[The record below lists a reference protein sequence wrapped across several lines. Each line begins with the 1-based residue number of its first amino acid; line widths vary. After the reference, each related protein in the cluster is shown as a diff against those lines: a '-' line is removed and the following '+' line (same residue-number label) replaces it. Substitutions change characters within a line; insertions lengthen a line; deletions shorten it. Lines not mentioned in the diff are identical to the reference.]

1 MRKLLQEKGSVFK
14 KIMSWILVMVILFTS
29 ADMSAFV
36 VAAEEQNEIVL
47 SDGSSDSNEISSEI
61 QQNDSSVSE
70 QETLDSSVTEESEEQ
85 LQMDT
90 PEEEQL
96 FSDGAEEI
104 QPEEEVLS
112 DGTESD
118 TELAAN
124 TKGNPVQ
131 WSTMS
136 YNGGRIYLS
145 YRYKGVNHSNRNYPW
160 IYGKDA
166 ATSELHVAYCIEPD
180 VDDITKWYTLHNK
193 PLTEHPTFKNDPAK
207 AKRMLEYAYFGA
219 EYPGHWSTNEL
230 QAEYFMAAQELIWEE
245 LGVSNISWHR
255 QTSGGGAGASLNS
268 VVDTRKAEIKRLI
281 NEFNTKPVF
290 ENTTLYQDKSD
301 PNKIYTIKLKS
312 GSLSPWGLSQA
323 LPSGGVLEYGGY
335 GSKIQFKLNPDMVIR
350 SVRFD
355 YTKAPSKYADMMYY
369 LGSGQQTVIVSG
381 TLPALS
387 VSCTANVVPI
397 SRVKIKK
404 TDDTGA
410 PVSGVTFKYG
420 TSKTNLDQV
429 TKPTD
434 EKGETEIRLEKA
446 DVNTIYVQEHEVPP
460 HLIKS
465 DEIKTVTFTTGGT
478 GTVTFVND
486 RVRYP
491 VTLEKVEAGTGQPLS
506 GAKFK
511 YWDKENPETTYTA
524 VTDGEGRFTSTVTFA
539 PGTTVVMEEVSA
551 PEGYLVP
558 ESPDNRQELVIST
571 DQSKNVFRFENSV
584 KSARLMIEKYN
595 ERTGDPILDGV
606 GCTFKVGTD
615 LSNPSDC
622 ETLTIGPDGT
632 ATSSHTYK
640 HNTLVYYQEI
650 SAPEGFELDDTV
662 RSIVIDASKSTVT
675 EAALNKVRV
684 PNKELTLHLKIRKKG
699 SDGLP
704 LQGVRFR
711 LEQRKGDTWY
721 TIESNLVTDR
731 NGTVEIPGTYKK
743 EVIVRGEL
751 RLVEEET
758 IPGYKL
764 LDKPIV
770 IDEKYIQTESS
781 EIVIEIT
788 NKKLDTRFQVYKYG
802 TDTKKPLAGAVFEIT
817 DEDGDLLQTLTTNSK
832 GIAETTELLAD
843 VTYYIEEIEAPK
855 GYQKIEGRHPFV
867 ISTENGAESSGEY
880 FLKREVPNEPYRGR
894 IKVKKVNQDG
904 LPLSG
909 IEFTIYKG
917 ALAVE
922 KLTTDEKGEATSDW
936 LTADSAYRIK
946 ETYTPPQFEKT
957 ELLDYTFDFL
967 NVESQVVGENW
978 KVDVTKND
986 AGNEITAYFEVTNK
1000 ELLGRV
1006 TIKKVDADEPDLAV
1020 QGATFELYNRY
1031 DKKTLL
1037 ASGVTDETGTV
1048 VFKDLPIVNP
1058 SVNAQQGHYYL
1069 EETTPGE
1076 NHVLPENTGKY
1087 FSLTTDQLNYEVMF
1101 KNPPVK
1107 GSVEILKVDKD
1118 NPDKKLEGAEFAI
1131 YRADDLNT
1139 VLKTEVTGKDGIAR
1153 FEDLRYGEYVI
1164 KETKSPLYYRNDP
1177 VTGGNKEYWN
1187 EEIGGYCVTIKENGQ
1202 LIPLTITNPKLQV
1215 RVKVIKYAEGKIT
1228 TLGGAEFNLCKA
1240 DGTILETLVTSPV
1253 DGTVYS
1259 KNYYADELGEGAY
1272 LIETKAPAGYEPSTD
1287 KIFIEFDQNS
1297 ENPILEIV
1305 KEVENGIKEPE
1316 FKFQKVDENG
1326 NGVEAQFSIE
1336 VYNMSKNIHW
1346 SQYGFEYSFTT
1357 TKENT
1362 FADLSEFYDKFN
1374 YMLER
1379 YGDDNRTDHIYM
1391 LTFKETKVDKWHQP
1405 VEGKLA
1411 QLQYSLTSS
1420 GWTVEPYGEDSLGP
1434 GVTFDY
1440 NTMVL
1445 TAVNKQIPIKL
1456 NIVKRKQGDDIYLEG
1471 AVFRITPI
1479 GQEDKAVEVTSTSDP
1494 EGVAVELPYAEQ
1506 YKIEEI
1512 QAPQG
1517 YWSMGDGTI
1526 SIDRFQ
1532 LEQTGDGPVYTYKY
1546 EALNVKQPELKI
1558 IKTGTNGS
1566 EQKPL
1571 KAEFRI
1577 TEMENSSGKG
1587 KSITVTTQDSDGI
1600 GIADFT
1606 PFTFLRVS
1614 TSSGKFKIEEIS
1626 VGDTEYKL
1634 LETPFYLE
1642 WSAYY
1647 GTITF
1652 KLSTDTSLPDGV
1664 SIEKSENNLITIAV
1678 ENRKKNYSFNMVKQ
1692 GDPDDNERVWAD
1704 IIISVN
1710 GFEYERTISSEDL
1723 LNVDDIFSGLTDSNG
1738 YWIRIEE
1745 KDTTAGYEKVPVMGF
1760 WYYPDEKGLDKFQG
1774 ANGPVSFEVDEQ
1786 DSEKII
1792 IKLTNERS
1800 KMRLLLKK
1808 TDEGGGVLAG
1818 AKFRITT
1825 EYPDFEQEYVTTGNP
1840 DGEVFEFPYAQN
1852 ITLEEIQPP
1861 PGYEMGE
1868 VKKWTLT
1875 AADFTP
1881 TDSTQSVYECD
1892 RFLKSPIENK
1902 GKYDLTV
1909 KKTDGDGQAAN
1920 ATFKITANDG
1930 INKEWQASTKE
1941 GSASLNF
1948 IVDELLKDYPDR
1960 NIVNL
1965 TVTEI
1970 ATDDGLQLRQGNL
1983 ATIVIHLDRIRGAA
1997 LGQYFELRDFD
2008 NSFIKV
2014 DFASTGLEFIVKN
2027 EFIPVNLTLIKKEEG
2042 KENVYLAGA
2051 EFTITVHGG
2060 NSDGK
2065 QITVETTD
2073 TSAGETVKLPWA
2085 DSYSVQETK
2094 APEGYI
2100 LDPTVYDYTL
2110 EDFQNEM
2117 DSTGKVLVAKNHSVT
2132 MTNTVIMGNLRIR
2145 KMDQENGELLSGAE
2159 FEIRKGVPPQ
2169 SYEDA
2174 GSDQYEK
2181 VGIITIGMDGTG
2193 EYNNIPYGKYF
2204 MREIKAPEGYQISRE
2219 LLPFAIEKDQQIIE
2233 LDIPNQK
2240 LEGELTIVKV
2250 DSEDNQKPLAGAV
2263 FTIHRKDTG
2272 KQVGDELITNMD
2284 GRIGPISLP
2293 YGEYYIKEVR
2303 FPAGYGS
2310 ATGKT
2315 YPFEL
2320 NQKNT
2325 VHVETIENT
2334 KANYGLRIYK
2344 RDSETRD
2351 LLAGAVFGVFEKGKS
2366 PQNADP
2372 IVTFKSNASGIAT
2385 VLLSNPGDYD
2395 IYELTPPP
2403 GYELLTEKIPV
2414 HVDNSRQKLAI
2425 EIKKQEEGSKK
2436 PLAGAV
2442 FEIRNEKT
2450 GALIA
2455 TTDPTNENGE
2465 VTVEVPAGNQTYTV
2479 TEIKAPEGYVLD
2491 STPHKVTVTKEDDGN
2506 GNIIYEAEP
2515 LVIDNRL
2522 IKGNIKLVKVDE
2534 TDRTIPLAGA
2544 VFEVRNESGERVD
2557 ELTTNSQGEAMS
2569 KELAYGKYTLVET
2582 QAPDGYELSEQT
2594 YEAELS
2600 EAEPLVTVTATNA
2613 RKKGGFV
2620 IKKVDAQKPETILPE
2635 AEFTIFKSSED
2646 AQNQQNAIEK
2656 QTTGADG
2663 LARFEQLDYGTYYI
2677 RETKA
2682 PEGYQL
2688 NNRIMAVTVDKDWKE
2703 AEPLVAEDYP
2713 QPQEGYF
2720 RVVKTDKSTG
2730 STLAGAEFT
2739 VTGPDGYSKVYK
2751 TDKSGA
2757 FQTDAL
2763 KPGMYT
2769 VTETKAPDGYYISDQ
2784 PSKTVEVKAGAG
2796 TLVEMQE
2803 AVFENEQIL
2812 MPIRIKK
2819 TDGDKKDPKPLVGAE
2834 FKVYRLEGTDGQSKT
2849 EVDTLVTDMH
2859 GEAVSRLLPAGSYEV
2874 VETQPPKGYELAENP
2889 SQKVTI
2895 NKDSTEETLTFTF
2908 VNEILKGTLKIRKVD
2923 SETKKVLPGA
2933 VFEAYSTEFGVYYR
2947 ATSADDGYAVFENL
2961 PYGIYR
2967 IREVEAPEGY
2977 ELNSDFEKYV
2987 EIGKDSP
2994 EGGAEIT
3001 LEVPNTP
3008 LMGEIQLTKKDA
3020 ETGEILEG
3028 AIYGIYTRL
3037 LENGDIDPTSHMDG
3051 YDMVTKAPHVT
3062 SKKLSYGT
3070 YYVKEITPPD
3080 GYKVNDKVYTVTFKE
3095 NIPLVAIEAEDEA
3108 YKGSISVV
3116 KKDSATDQPLEGV
3129 IFAIFTAEEYEKYQ
3143 KYQEEGSG
3151 DIEELSP
3158 IYLTTDETGQA
3169 STGNI
3174 LELGQEYVMVEY
3186 APPAG
3191 YDPPVNEDGSE
3202 KVWRFTPTKDEMIFE
3217 YEIENT
3223 KQREIIIHKTDENGN
3238 PVNGVV
3244 FGLFSYGTDGKPET
3258 DDDKEIAQF
3267 ATAIDGSGIARYET
3281 DDLPNGWYYV
3291 KELSCGSAGYEMSK
3305 EIVPIEITDDKRE
3318 YEFDFI
3324 NYKPRAEIAIQK
3336 RDEFG
3341 RPLAGA
3347 RFGLYQF
3354 TPDWQEKTDFEED
3367 LIQEFEM
3374 DENGYGKIEN
3384 LLCDLYVIREIE
3396 APQGYRLMEPILVDL
3411 LDVED
3416 DIDETKS
3423 PKPSEDN
3430 VKMTDSGSGISTDWQ
3445 EEDSPVHITKGEKNG
3460 RTYYYYLHNL
3470 YNEPLTG
3477 WIEIHKE
3484 AVSED
3489 GSPIEK
3495 IDLSNARFQIIE
3507 ESGKVVD
3514 TVITDQFG
3522 RAKSRELP
3530 LGTYIIREIQA
3541 PDGTQLNGQ
3550 EGTVVIDGTGV
3561 NDIYTYTHKNK
3572 IVMGQLKIKKADPA
3586 GKALAGAQ
3594 FAIYAESG
3602 SDGEPVDS
3610 ITTGEDGTAT
3620 SKLLPYGWYIVRE
3633 TKAPEGY
3640 ELDTNLR
3647 LRCRISEN
3655 EQIVEFT
3662 VMNYPGNEPGIY
3674 IVKYDKDNPNKY
3686 LEGAQFD
3693 LYKDSALTE
3702 KIGGP
3707 YVTEEN
3713 GQVKITDTDAL
3724 NKGETY
3730 YLKETRAPEGYQ
3742 LDETAHSFVWGE
3754 TTTIALYIPNEKE
3767 KGYIRF
3773 EKTGEMLSEIKDDL
3787 SYPNL
3792 KELVWE
3798 QQQLSGAQI
3807 GIYATEEIEL
3817 DGKTYQPGDLIVRLE
3832 SGETSP
3838 GLPLGTYEY
3847 QELSAP
3853 PSYILDTQ
3861 RHKVEVTETTTQIE
3875 PAFVSL
3881 ENQHASVN
3889 LQLYKKFSDE
3899 NTSEKL
3905 KQVKFGVYTVGTIT
3919 SGKVQIEPD
3928 TLVGVFGVD
3937 ENGFANPELKLPQ
3950 GSYYVRELETADGYL
3965 LDETR
3970 YPFKVVYDNGNEKII
3985 ISSKENPIV
3994 NEPIY
3999 GVIRL
4004 EKKGELFTQVEV
4016 SIEEN
4021 KYQVNRPVFTQGELN
4036 GAKVEIRAKETVT
4049 IGDSTYQPGEVIDT
4063 LISGEKPESRKLP
4076 VGTYTVV
4083 EVEAPDGYVL
4093 DSTPRDVTIRAPEEG
4108 SHVHTVELVSLT
4120 NAKKKVDLNLYK
4132 SFFGLEI
4139 EEAKELYQKV
4149 LFGVYAAEDIPGAAD
4164 GVSLKKD
4171 TLVELIRIEADGSGG
4186 MEKALLPAGNYYVK
4200 ELETADGY
4208 QVDDTHYPFSVSFGK
4223 DVSDTEN
4230 SDTGSDT
4237 ITVEVEGIDAEH
4249 PLINLPEGA
4258 EVPFAFRKIGEDG
4271 QPLAGAVFRLYTC
4284 KEEHEHSQEAGT
4296 ESSCWEEVH
4305 GLSPKTSGADGIV
4318 DFGILP
4324 NGTYQLKETEAPEG
4338 YVLPAGQWRFTV
4350 NSEAE
4355 PGEHIIFTPTGGAQ
4369 PPAFQKAEEDAV
4381 YQYQVMNRKAR
4392 QMPFTGGTGMLDY
4405 AAGGGALLALAE
4417 LVNRRRKKK
4426 NKGNVQ

>member
-1 MRKLLQEKGSVFK
+1 MKKILEEKGSVFK
-14 KIMSWILVMVILFTS
+14 KIISWVLVMAILFTS
-29 ADMSAFV
+29 VDMSAFAVRADEQDSV
-36 VAAEEQNEIVL
+36 VF
-47 SDGSSDSNEISSEI
+47 SDDISDSEDVGSEI
-61 QQNDSSVSE
+61 QQNDDFVSE
-70 QETLDSSVTEESEEQ
+70 EQTQDSSVTDPQISFEEEMLPPEDTSSENEVTEEGEEQ
-85 LQMDT
+85 LQT
-90 PEEEQL
+90 EITEEEQP
-96 FSDGAEEI
+96 FSDGE
-104 QPEEEVLS
+104 QEEVFS

-124 TKGNPVQ
+124 APGNPVQ
-131 WSTMS
+131 WSTMT
-136 YNGGRIYLS
+136 YGGGRVYLS

-166 ATSELHVAYCIEPD
+166 STSELHVAYCIEPD

-230 QAEYFMAAQELIWEE
+230 QVEYFMAAQELIWEE

-281 NEFNTKPVF
+281 KEFNTKPVF

-312 GSLSPWGLSQA
+312 GSLSPWGLSKA
-323 LPSGGVLEYGGY
+323 LPSGGVLEYGGF
-335 GSKIQFKLNPDMVIR
+335 GSRFQFKLNPAMDIR

-355 YTKAPSKYADMMYY
+355 YAKAPSKYADMMYY

-381 TLPALS
+381 TLPSLS
-387 VSCTANVVPI
+387 VSCTANVVTV

-420 TSKTNLDQV
+420 TSKTNLNQV

-434 EKGETEIRLEKA
+434 EKGETEIRLENSG
-446 DVNTIYVQEHEVPP
+446 VNTIYVQEHEVPP

-491 VTLEKVEAGTGQPLS
+491 VTLGKVEAGTGQPLS

-511 YWDKENPETTYTA
+511 YWDKEKPETTYTA

-551 PEGYLVP
+551 PEGHLVP
-558 ESPDNRQELVIST
+558 EAPDNRQELVISA

-595 ERTGDPILDGV
+595 ERTGDSILDGV

-615 LSNPSDC
+615 LSNPRYY
-622 ETLTIGPDGT
+622 ETLTIGPGGT

-662 RSIVIDASKSTVT
+662 RSIVIDASKSTAT
-675 EAALNKVRV
+675 EIALNKVRV
-684 PNKELTLHLKIRKKG
+684 PNKELTLHLKIKKKG

-711 LEQRKGDTWY
+711 LEQRKGNTWY
-721 TIESNLVTDR
+721 TIASNLVTDR

-764 LDKPIV
+764 LDKPIE
-770 IDEKYIQTESS
+770 IDEKYIQAESS
-781 EIVIEIT
+781 EIVIELT

-802 TDTKKPLAGAVFEIT
+802 ADTKKPLAGAVFEIT

-880 FLKREVPNEPYRGR
+880 LLKREVPNEPYRGR

-978 KVDVTKND
+978 KVDVTKNN

-1048 VFKDLPIVNP
+1048 VFKNLPIVNP

-1153 FEDLRYGEYVI
+1153 FEDLRYGNYVI
-1164 KETKSPLYYRNDP
+1164 RETKVPDGYLND
-1177 VTGGNKEYWN
+1177 VENGGNDLYDPSIK
-1187 EEIGGYCVTIKENGQ
+1187 GYPVAIEKHEQ
-1202 LIPLTITNPKLQV
+1202 IIPLTIANPAQKVQV
-1215 RVKVIKYAEGKIT
+1215 EISKCNSENKKPLPYVR
-1228 TLGGAEFNLCKA
+1228 FNIMSG
-1240 DGTILETLVTSPV
+1240 D
-1253 DGTVYS
+1253 
-1259 KNYYADELGEGAY
+1259 DELIESIVTDSNGKAVSRAIPLDRLGANPY
-1272 LIETKAPAGYEPSTD
+1272 VVEAAQIPGYEPNNTHYPIKIEAGSTQAIQIVKIDVENIPQKTEFKLRKVGDDGEPVEAEFSIAVKGISPVAGKFEKTYFVKTD
-1287 KIFIEFDQNS
+1287 KETGLYDFQDLISQIAVDAPKQTRMSLQVYETETDPQYQVVEGRIAFLWLIKDSADNYTIDVMMIGQTGNEDQ
-1297 ENPILEIV
+1297 V
-1305 KEVENGIKEPE
+1305 TY
-1316 FKFQKVDENG
+1316 DEN
-1326 NGVEAQFSIE
+1326 
-1336 VYNMSKNIHW
+1336 
-1346 SQYGFEYSFTT
+1346 T
-1357 TKENT
+1357 
-1362 FADLSEFYDKFN
+1362 
-1374 YMLER
+1374 
-1379 YGDDNRTDHIYM
+1379 
-1391 LTFKETKVDKWHQP
+1391 LTI
-1405 VEGKLA
+1405 
-1411 QLQYSLTSS
+1411 
-1420 GWTVEPYGEDSLGP
+1420 TV
-1434 GVTFDY
+1434 
-1440 NTMVL
+1440 
-1445 TAVNKQIPIKL
+1445 VNKKIPIRLTLIKYDTD
-1456 NIVKRKQGDDIYLEG
+1456 NPDKYLAG
-1471 AVFRITPI
+1471 AVFRITPL
-1479 GQEDKAVEVTSTSDP
+1479 EDGHTPSEDPIEVTTTDSPD
-1494 EGVAVELPYAEQ
+1494 GVEIELPYARYYQVQEL
-1506 YKIEEI
+1506 
-1512 QAPQG
+1512 QAPPG
-1517 YWSMGDGTI
+1517 YYTTGGITTYEISRFDEITENGIVIRRELTHTVSNARLPEMKLRKVGENGEPLDAEFIITDEGTERSVTVKTQAKNGGYADVDI
-1526 SIDRFQ
+1526 
-1532 LEQTGDGPVYTYKY
+1532 T
-1546 EALNVKQPELKI
+1546 ALN
-1558 IKTGTNGS
+1558 
-1566 EQKPL
+1566 
-1571 KAEFRI
+1571 EFW
-1577 TEMENSSGKG
+1577 
-1587 KSITVTTQDSDGI
+1587 TVYLDKN
-1600 GIADFT
+1600 
-1606 PFTFLRVS
+1606 R
-1614 TSSGKFKIEEIS
+1614 FKIEEIS
-1626 VGDTEYKL
+1626 VDNPDYEILK
-1634 LETPFYLE
+1634 EPVYLDY
-1642 WSAYY
+1642 SIYY
-1647 GTITF
+1647 GILTF
-1652 KLSTDTSLPDGV
+1652 QEPQAGINPDGV
-1664 SIEKSENNLITIAV
+1664 
-1678 ENRKKNYSFNMVKQ
+1678 
-1692 GDPDDNERVWAD
+1692 
-1704 IIISVN
+1704 
-1710 GFEYERTISSEDL
+1710 
-1723 LNVDDIFSGLTDSNG
+1723 
-1738 YWIRIEE
+1738 
-1745 KDTTAGYEKVPVMGF
+1745 
-1760 WYYPDEKGLDKFQG
+1760 
-1774 ANGPVSFEVDEQ
+1774 
-1786 DSEKII
+1786 
-1792 IKLTNERS
+1792 
-1800 KMRLLLKK
+1800 
-1808 TDEGGGVLAG
+1808 
-1818 AKFRITT
+1818 
-1825 EYPDFEQEYVTTGNP
+1825 
-1840 DGEVFEFPYAQN
+1840 
-1852 ITLEEIQPP
+1852 
-1861 PGYEMGE
+1861 
-1868 VKKWTLT
+1868 
-1875 AADFTP
+1875 
-1881 TDSTQSVYECD
+1881 
-1892 RFLKSPIENK
+1892 
-1902 GKYDLTV
+1902 
-1909 KKTDGDGQAAN
+1909 
-1920 ATFKITANDG
+1920 
-1930 INKEWQASTKE
+1930 
-1941 GSASLNF
+1941 
-1948 IVDELLKDYPDR
+1948 
-1960 NIVNL
+1960 
-1965 TVTEI
+1965 
-1970 ATDDGLQLRQGNL
+1970 
-1983 ATIVIHLDRIRGAA
+1983 
-1997 LGQYFELRDFD
+1997 
-2008 NSFIKV
+2008 
-2014 DFASTGLEFIVKN
+2014 
-2027 EFIPVNLTLIKKEEG
+2027 
-2042 KENVYLAGA
+2042 
-2051 EFTITVHGG
+2051 TITVEEAPSAATIKIPNKLRKIDISLNLIKEDAEHPGTYLPG
-2060 NSDGK
+2060 AVFEITPDGYDP
-2065 QITVETTD
+2065 IRVTTTD
-2073 TSAGETVKLPWA
+2073 SPDGVRVENLPRA
-2085 DSYSVQETK
+2085 DSYSVQEIQ

-2100 LDPTVYDYTL
+2100 LDPTIYTYTL
-2110 EDFQNEM
+2110 EEFENEYGS
-2117 DSTGKVLVAKNHSVT
+2117 DGKTITAKRLSV
-2132 MTNTVIMGNLRIR
+2132 NCDNKSVMGNLRIR

-2204 MREIKAPEGYQISRE
+2204 LREIKAPEGYQISKE
-2219 LLPFAIEKDQQIIE
+2219 LIPFAVEKNQQMIE
-2233 LDIPNQK
+2233 LDIPNRK

-2263 FTIHRKDTG
+2263 FTIHREDTDQ
-2272 KQVGDELITNMD
+2272 QVGDELITNLD
-2284 GRIGPISLP
+2284 GKIGPISLP
-2293 YGEYYIKEVR
+2293 YGKYYIKEVR

-2320 NQKNT
+2320 NQINP
-2325 VHVETIENT
+2325 VYVETIENT

-2414 HVDNSRQKLAI
+2414 HVDDTMPTVELTIENSRQKLAI

-2479 TEIKAPEGYVLD
+2479 TEIKAPEGYILD

-2569 KELAYGKYTLVET
+2569 KELTYGKYTLVET

-2594 YEAELS
+2594 YKAELS

-2620 IKKVDAQKPETILPE
+2620 IKKVDAQKPETILPG

-2656 QTTGADG
+2656 QKTGADG

-2720 RVVKTDKSTG
+2720 RVVKTDKATG

-3028 AIYGIYTRL
+3028 AVYGIYTRL

-3202 KVWRFTPTKDEMIFE
+3202 KVWRFTPTKDKMIFE

-3244 FGLFSYGTDGKPET
+3244 FGLFSYGTDGKPQT

-3416 DIDETKS
+3416 DIDETKP

-3489 GSPIEK
+3489 GSQIEK

-3530 LGTYIIREIQA
+3530 LGTYTIREIQA

-3572 IVMGQLKIKKADPA
+3572 IVMGQIKIKKADPA
-3586 GKALAGAQ
+3586 GKVLAGAQ
-3594 FAIYAESG
+3594 FAVYAESG

-3620 SKLLPYGWYIVRE
+3620 SKLLPYGWYIIRE

-3686 LEGAQFD
+3686 LAGAQFD
-3693 LYKDSALTE
+3693 LYKDAALTE

-3713 GQVKITDTDAL
+3713 GQVKITDTGAL
-3724 NKGETY
+3724 IEGETY

-3994 NEPIY
+3994 NEPVY

-4076 VGTYTVV
+4076 FGTYTVV

-4108 SHVHTVELVSLT
+4108 SHVHMVELVSLT

-4139 EEAKELYQKV
+4139 EEAEELYQKV

-4171 TLVELIRIEADGSGG
+4171 TLVELIRIEADGSGS
-4186 MEKALLPAGNYYVK
+4186 MEKTLLPAGNYYVK

-4271 QPLAGAVFRLYTC
+4271 LPLAGAVFRLYTC
-4284 KEEHEHSQEAGT
+4284 KEEHDHSQEAGT
-4296 ESSCWEEVH
+4296 EGSCWKEVY

-4405 AAGGGALLALAE
+4405 AAGGGVLLALAE

-4426 NKGNVQ
+4426 NKGKRAEMQEE

>member
-29 ADMSAFV
+29 VDKSSFV

-47 SDGSSDSNEISSEI
+47 SDGISDSDEITSEI
-61 QQNDSSVSE
+61 QQNDSSASE
-70 QETLDSSVTEESEEQ
+70 QETLDSSVTEEGEEQ

-96 FSDGAEEI
+96 FSEETEETQTEEEI
-104 QPEEEVLS
+104 LS
-112 DGTESD
+112 DGTEND
-118 TELAAN
+118 IQTTAN
-124 TKGNPVQ
+124 APGNPVQ
-131 WSTMS
+131 WYTMS
-136 YNGGRIYLS
+136 YNGGRVYLS
-145 YRYKGVNHSNRNYPW
+145 YRYKGVNRSNRNYPW

-166 ATSELHVAYCIEPD
+166 TTSELHVAYCIEPD
-180 VDDITKWYTLHNK
+180 VDDITKWYTQYKK

-230 QAEYFMAAQELIWEE
+230 QIEYFMAAQELIWEE

-312 GSLSPWGLSQA
+312 GSLSPWGLRQA
-323 LPSGGVLEYGGY
+323 LPSGGVLEYGGF
-335 GSKIQFKLNPDMVIR
+335 GSQIQFKLNPAMDIR

-387 VSCTANVVPI
+387 VSCAANVVQV

-434 EKGETEIRLEKA
+434 EKGETEIRLENA
-446 DVNTIYVQEHEVPP
+446 GVNTIYVQEYEVPS

-465 DEIKTVTFTTGGT
+465 DEIKTVTFTTGGV

-491 VTLEKVEAGTGQPLS
+491 VTLEKVETGTDKPLS

-524 VTDGEGRFTSTVTFA
+524 VTDGEGKFTSTVAFT
-539 PGTTVVMEEVSA
+539 PGTTVVMEEISA
-551 PEGYLVP
+551 PEGHFIP
-558 ESPDNRQELVIST
+558 EAPDNRQELVISA

-584 KSARLMIEKYN
+584 KYARLMIEKYN
-595 ERTGDPILDGV
+595 ERTGDPIQDGV

-615 LSNPSDC
+615 LNNPRDY
-622 ETLTIGPDGT
+622 EILTIGADGT
-632 ATSSHTYK
+632 ATSVHTYN

-662 RSIVIDASKSTVT
+662 RSIVIDAGKSTVT
-675 EAALNKVRV
+675 ETALNKVRV

-770 IDEKYIQTESS
+770 IDEKYIQTESF
-781 EIVIEIT
+781 EIVVEVT

-802 TDTKKPLAGAVFEIT
+802 TDTNKPLAGAVFEIT

-855 GYQKIEGRHPFV
+855 GYQKIEGRYPFV

-880 FLKREVPNEPYRGR
+880 FLKREAPNEPYRGR

-904 LPLSG
+904 VSLSG

-936 LTADSAYRIK
+936 LTADSTYRIK

-967 NVESQVVGENW
+967 DVESQVVGENW

-1006 TIKKVDADEPDLAV
+1006 TIKKVDADEPDFAV

-1048 VFKDLPIVNP
+1048 VFKNLPIVNP
-1058 SVNAQQGHYYL
+1058 SVNVQQGHYYL

-1087 FSLTTDQLNYEVMF
+1087 FSLTTDQLNYEVTF

-1107 GSVEILKVDKD
+1107 GSVEITKVDKD
-1118 NPDKKLEGAEFAI
+1118 DPSKKLEGAEFAI

-1153 FEDLRYGEYVI
+1153 FDDLRYGEYMI
-1164 KETKSPLYYRNDP
+1164 RETKVPEGYLNDVENGGNDLYDPSIKGYP
-1177 VTGGNKEYWN
+1177 VTIEKHE
-1187 EEIGGYCVTIKENGQ
+1187 Q
-1202 LIPLTITNPKLQV
+1202 SIPLTIANPAQKVQV
-1215 RVKVIKYAEGKIT
+1215 EISKCNSENKKPLSYVR
-1228 TLGGAEFNLCKA
+1228 FNIMSG
-1240 DGTILETLVTSPV
+1240 DGE
-1253 DGTVYS
+1253 
-1259 KNYYADELGEGAY
+1259 
-1272 LIETKAPAGYEPSTD
+1272 LIESIVTDSNGKAVSQPIPLNRLGSNPYVVEAAQVPGYEPNNTHYPIKVEAGSTQA
-1287 KIFIEFDQNS
+1287 IQ
-1297 ENPILEIV
+1297 IV
-1305 KEVENGIKEPE
+1305 KIDVENTPQKTEFKLRKVGDDGEPVEAEFRVEASWVEEVFGPTIKEE
-1316 FKFQKVDENG
+1316 FNVKTDASTGLYNFNELVDEL
-1326 NGVEAQFSIE
+1326 IE
-1336 VYNMSKNIHW
+1336 KHPNIDDGL
-1346 SQYGFEYSFTT
+1346 SRP
-1357 TKENT
+1357 T
-1362 FADLSEFYDKFN
+1362 FN
-1374 YMLER
+1374 
-1379 YGDDNRTDHIYM
+1379 IY
-1391 LTFKETKVDKWHQP
+1391 ETKTEPQY
-1405 VEGKLA
+1405 
-1411 QLQYSLTSS
+1411 QLQTERLATIMMVFRGGVPVYDGVIASNKNGATYDEDTLTI
-1420 GWTVEPYGEDSLGP
+1420 TV
-1434 GVTFDY
+1434 
-1440 NTMVL
+1440 
-1445 TAVNKQIPIKL
+1445 VNKKIPIRLTLIKHDAD
-1456 NIVKRKQGDDIYLEG
+1456 NPDKYLAG
-1471 AVFRITPI
+1471 AVFRITPS
-1479 GQEDKAVEVTSTSDP
+1479 EDGHTASETPIEVTTTDSPD
-1494 EGVAVELPYAEQ
+1494 GVQIDLPYAH
-1506 YKIEEI
+1506 YYIVEEI
-1512 QAPQG
+1512 QAPPG
-1517 YWSMGDGTI
+1517 YYLGGGQQTHYIGNFDEIKEGDTVIRREEVVSWPNTRTPEMKIRKVGENGEPLDAEFIITDEGTGR
-1526 SIDRFQ
+1526 SVTVKT
-1532 LEQTGDGPVYTYKY
+1532 QTENGGYADVDVP
-1546 EALNVKQPELKI
+1546 ALN
-1558 IKTGTNGS
+1558 
-1566 EQKPL
+1566 
-1571 KAEFRI
+1571 EFWNVYNDKNR
-1577 TEMENSSGKG
+1577 
-1587 KSITVTTQDSDGI
+1587 
-1600 GIADFT
+1600 
-1606 PFTFLRVS
+1606 
-1614 TSSGKFKIEEIS
+1614 FKIEEIS
-1626 VGDTEYKL
+1626 VDNPDYEILKEPVYLDYSIHMGKL
-1634 LETPFYLE
+1634 
-1642 WSAYY
+1642 
-1647 GTITF
+1647 TF
-1652 KLSTDTSLPDGV
+1652 QEPQSGINPDGV
-1664 SIEKSENNLITIAV
+1664 
-1678 ENRKKNYSFNMVKQ
+1678 
-1692 GDPDDNERVWAD
+1692 
-1704 IIISVN
+1704 
-1710 GFEYERTISSEDL
+1710 
-1723 LNVDDIFSGLTDSNG
+1723 
-1738 YWIRIEE
+1738 
-1745 KDTTAGYEKVPVMGF
+1745 
-1760 WYYPDEKGLDKFQG
+1760 
-1774 ANGPVSFEVDEQ
+1774 
-1786 DSEKII
+1786 
-1792 IKLTNERS
+1792 
-1800 KMRLLLKK
+1800 
-1808 TDEGGGVLAG
+1808 
-1818 AKFRITT
+1818 
-1825 EYPDFEQEYVTTGNP
+1825 
-1840 DGEVFEFPYAQN
+1840 
-1852 ITLEEIQPP
+1852 
-1861 PGYEMGE
+1861 
-1868 VKKWTLT
+1868 
-1875 AADFTP
+1875 
-1881 TDSTQSVYECD
+1881 
-1892 RFLKSPIENK
+1892 
-1902 GKYDLTV
+1902 
-1909 KKTDGDGQAAN
+1909 
-1920 ATFKITANDG
+1920 
-1930 INKEWQASTKE
+1930 
-1941 GSASLNF
+1941 
-1948 IVDELLKDYPDR
+1948 
-1960 NIVNL
+1960 
-1965 TVTEI
+1965 
-1970 ATDDGLQLRQGNL
+1970 
-1983 ATIVIHLDRIRGAA
+1983 
-1997 LGQYFELRDFD
+1997 
-2008 NSFIKV
+2008 
-2014 DFASTGLEFIVKN
+2014 
-2027 EFIPVNLTLIKKEEG
+2027 
-2042 KENVYLAGA
+2042 
-2051 EFTITVHGG
+2051 TITVEEGPSAATIKIPNKLRKIDISLNLIKEDAEHPGTYLPG
-2060 NSDGK
+2060 AVFEITPDGYDP
-2065 QITVETTD
+2065 IRVTTTD
-2073 TSAGETVKLPWA
+2073 SPDGVRVENLPRA
-2085 DSYSVQETK
+2085 DSYSVQEIQ

-2100 LDPTVYDYTL
+2100 LDPTIYTYTL
-2110 EDFQNEM
+2110 EEFENEYGS
-2117 DSTGKVLVAKNHSVT
+2117 DGKTITAKRLSVSRD
-2132 MTNTVIMGNLRIR
+2132 NKSVMGNLRIR
-2145 KMDQENGELLSGAE
+2145 KMDQENGEILSGAE

-2181 VGIITIGMDGTG
+2181 VGTIIIGTDGTG
-2193 EYNNIPYGKYF
+2193 KYNNLPYGKYF
-2204 MREIKAPEGYQISRE
+2204 LREIKAPDGYQISEE

-2233 LDIPNQK
+2233 LDIPNRK

-2263 FTIHRKDTG
+2263 FTIHRKDTD

-2284 GRIGPISLP
+2284 GKIGPISLP

-2320 NQKNT
+2320 NQNNP
-2325 VHVETIENT
+2325 VYVETIENT

-2351 LLAGAVFGVFEKGKS
+2351 LLAGAVFGVFEKDKS

-2395 IYELTPPP
+2395 IYELTPPT
-2403 GYELLTEKIPV
+2403 GYELLTEKISV
-2414 HVDNSRQKLAI
+2414 HVDDTTPTVELTIENSRQKLAI
-2425 EIKKQEEGSKK
+2425 EIKKQEEGSQKA
-2436 PLAGAV
+2436 LAGAV

-2450 GALIA
+2450 GALVA
-2455 TTDPTNENGE
+2455 TTDPTNENGK

-2506 GNIIYEAEP
+2506 GNIIYEAKP

-2544 VFEVRNESGERVD
+2544 VFEVRNESGETVD
-2557 ELTTNSQGEAMS
+2557 QLTTNSQGEAMS

-2582 QAPDGYELSEQT
+2582 QAPEGYELSDNP

-2600 EAEPLVTVTATNA
+2600 EAKPLVTVTATNA

-2620 IKKVDAQKPETILPE
+2620 IKKVDAQKPETILSG

-2656 QTTGADG
+2656 QTTGGDG
-2663 LARFEQLDYGTYYI
+2663 QARFEQLDYSTYYI

-2688 NNRIMAVTVDKDWKE
+2688 NNRIMAVTVDKDWQE
-2703 AEPLVAEDYP
+2703 AQPLVVEDYP

-2720 RVVKTDKSTG
+2720 RVVKTDKATG

-2751 TDKSGA
+2751 TDKSGG

-2796 TLVEMQE
+2796 TLVEIQE
-2803 AVFENEQIL
+2803 VAFEDEQIL

-2819 TDGDKKDPKPLVGAE
+2819 TDGDKLDPKPLVGAE
-2834 FKVYRLEGTDGQSKT
+2834 FKIYRLEGTDGQSKT

-2923 SETKKVLPGA
+2923 SETKKGLPGA

-2947 ATSADDGYAVFENL
+2947 ATSSDDGYAVFADL

-2977 ELNSDFEKYV
+2977 ELNSDFEEYV

-3020 ETGEILEG
+3020 ETGEILDG
-3028 AIYGIYTRL
+3028 AVYGIYTKL
-3037 LENGDIDPTSHMDG
+3037 LENGDVDLTSHMDG

-3062 SKKLSYGT
+3062 SKKLPYGT

-3095 NIPLVAIEAEDEA
+3095 NIPLVAIEAEDEP
-3108 YKGSISVV
+3108 YKGSVSVI
-3116 KKDSATDQPLEGV
+3116 KKDSVTDQPLEGV
-3129 IFAIFTAEEYEKYQ
+3129 IFAIFTAEEYDKYQ

-3151 DIEELSP
+3151 DIEELSL
-3158 IYLTTDETGQA
+3158 IYLTTDEMGQA
-3169 STGNI
+3169 STGNV
-3174 LELGQEYVMVEY
+3174 LKLGQEYVMVEY

-3191 YDPPVNEDGSE
+3191 YAPPVNEDGSE
-3202 KVWRFTPTKDEMIFE
+3202 KVWRFTPTKDKMIFE

-3281 DDLPNGWYYV
+3281 DNLPNGWYYV
-3291 KELSCGSAGYEMSK
+3291 KELSCGSAGYEMSE

-3416 DIDETKS
+3416 DIDETKP
-3423 PKPSEDN
+3423 PKPSEEN
-3430 VKMTDSGSGISTDWQ
+3430 VKTMDSGSGISTDWQ

-3470 YNEPLTG
+3470 YNKPLTG

-3484 AVSED
+3484 AVSGD
-3489 GSPIEK
+3489 GSPMENL
-3495 IDLSNARFQIIE
+3495 DLSNARFQIIE

-3514 TVITDQFG
+3514 TVITDQSG
-3522 RAKSRELP
+3522 RAVSRELP
-3530 LGTYIIREIQA
+3530 LGTYKIREIQA
-3541 PDGTQLNGQ
+3541 PEGTQLNEQ

-3561 NDIYTYTHKNK
+3561 NDIYTYTHKNTV
-3572 IVMGQLKIKKADPA
+3572 VMGQLKIRKADPA

-3620 SKLLPYGWYIVRE
+3620 SKLLPYGWYIIRE

-3640 ELDTNLR
+3640 ELNPNLR

-3724 NKGETY
+3724 IKGETY

-3767 KGYIRF
+3767 KGYIQF
-3773 EKTGEMLSEIKDDL
+3773 EKTGEMLSEIRDDL

-3861 RHKVEVTETTTQIE
+3861 RHKVEVTETATQIE

-3881 ENQHASVN
+3881 ENRHASVN

-3928 TLVGVFGVD
+3928 TLVGIFGVD
-3937 ENGFANPELKLPQ
+3937 ESGFANPELKLPQ
-3950 GSYYVRELETADGYL
+3950 GSYYVKELETADGYL

-3970 YPFKVVYDNGNEKII
+3970 YPFKVIYDNGNEKII
-3985 ISSKENPIV
+3985 ISSAEAPII
-3994 NEPIY
+3994 NEPVY
-3999 GVIRL
+3999 GTIRV
-4004 EKKGELFTQVEV
+4004 EKTGDMFTKVEKLVKQEGNYQVSRPVYGKGEL
-4016 SIEEN
+4016 
-4021 KYQVNRPVFTQGELN
+4021 K
-4036 GAKVEIRAKETVT
+4036 GAEFEIRAKDKV
-4049 IGDSTYQPGEVIDT
+4049 VIDGKT
-4063 LISGEKPESRKLP
+4063 FEPDQVIDKLITGEKDESRKLP
-4076 VGTYTVV
+4076 IGTYILV
-4083 EVEAPDGYVL
+4083 ETKAPDGYIL
-4093 DSTPRDVTIRAPEEG
+4093 NDTPQEVTILLNEEPVKP
-4108 SHVHTVELVSLT
+4108 SVAVHTMENEKAVPEI
-4120 NAKKKVDLNLYK
+4120 ALYK
-4132 SFFGLEI
+4132 SFFGKAQ
-4139 EEAKELYQKV
+4139 EEAAELYKEV
-4149 LFGVYAAEDIPGAAD
+4149 LFGVYAQEEIRGVTNEAVLKAD
-4164 GVSLKKD
+4164 E
-4171 TLVELIRIEADGSGG
+4171 LVGLIRIDETGKGILKEDTV
-4186 MEKALLPAGNYYVK
+4186 LPFGKYYVK
-4200 ELETADGY
+4200 ELETAEGY
-4208 QVDDTHYPFSVSFGK
+4208 QVSEEEYSFEVTKDNVGTGPVVIPGIAEDTPV
-4223 DVSDTEN
+4223 V
-4230 SDTGSDT
+4230 
-4237 ITVEVEGIDAEH
+4237 
-4249 PLINLPEGA
+4249 NLPEGA
-4258 EVPFAFRKIGEDG
+4258 EIPFAFRKIGEDG
-4271 QPLAGAVFRLYTC
+4271 QPLEGAVFRLYTC
-4284 KEEHEHSQEAGT
+4284 NEEHDHSQEAGT
-4296 ESSCWEEVH
+4296 DGSCWKEVY

-4350 NSEAE
+4350 NSKAI
-4355 PGEHIIFTPTGGAQ
+4355 PGEHITFTPTGGAQ
-4369 PPAFQKAEEDAV
+4369 PPAFQKAEEGAV

-4417 LVNRRRKKK
+4417 LVNRRCKKK

>member
-1 MRKLLQEKGSVFK
+1 MKKILEEKGSVFK
-14 KIMSWILVMVILFTS
+14 KIISWVLVMAILFTS
-29 ADMSAFV
+29 VDMSAFAVRADEQDSV
-36 VAAEEQNEIVL
+36 VF
-47 SDGSSDSNEISSEI
+47 SDDISDSEDVGSEI
-61 QQNDSSVSE
+61 QQNDDFVSE
-70 QETLDSSVTEESEEQ
+70 EQTQDSSVTDPQISFEEEMLPPEDTSSENEVTEEGEEQ
-85 LQMDT
+85 LQT
-90 PEEEQL
+90 EITEEEQP
-96 FSDGAEEI
+96 FSDGE
-104 QPEEEVLS
+104 QEEVFS

-124 TKGNPVQ
+124 APGNPVQ
-131 WSTMS
+131 WSTMT
-136 YNGGRIYLS
+136 YGGGRVYLS

-166 ATSELHVAYCIEPD
+166 STSELHVAYCIEPD

-230 QAEYFMAAQELIWEE
+230 QVEYFMAAQELIWEE

-281 NEFNTKPVF
+281 KEFNTKPVF

-312 GSLSPWGLSQA
+312 GSLSPWGLSKA
-323 LPSGGVLEYGGY
+323 LPSGGVLEYGGF
-335 GSKIQFKLNPDMVIR
+335 GSRFQFKLNPAMDIR

-355 YTKAPSKYADMMYY
+355 YAKAPSKYADMMYY

-381 TLPALS
+381 TLPSLS
-387 VSCTANVVPI
+387 VSCTANVVTV

-420 TSKTNLDQV
+420 TSKTNLNQV

-434 EKGETEIRLEKA
+434 EKGETEIRLENSG
-446 DVNTIYVQEHEVPP
+446 VNTIYVQEHEVPP

-511 YWDKENPETTYTA
+511 YWDKEKPETTYTA

-551 PEGYLVP
+551 PEGHLVP
-558 ESPDNRQELVIST
+558 EAPDNRQELVISA

-595 ERTGDPILDGV
+595 ERTGDSILDGV

-615 LSNPSDC
+615 LSNPRYY
-622 ETLTIGPDGT
+622 ETLTIGPGGT

-662 RSIVIDASKSTVT
+662 RSIVIDASKSTAT
-675 EAALNKVRV
+675 EIALNKVRV
-684 PNKELTLHLKIRKKG
+684 PNKELTLHLKIKKKG

-711 LEQRKGDTWY
+711 LEQRKGNTWY
-721 TIESNLVTDR
+721 TIASNLVTDR

-764 LDKPIV
+764 LDKPIE
-770 IDEKYIQTESS
+770 IDEKYIQAESS
-781 EIVIEIT
+781 EIVIELT

-802 TDTKKPLAGAVFEIT
+802 ADTKKPLAGAVFEIT

-880 FLKREVPNEPYRGR
+880 LLKREVPNEPYRGR

-978 KVDVTKND
+978 KVDVTKNN

-1048 VFKDLPIVNP
+1048 VFKNLPIVNP

-1153 FEDLRYGEYVI
+1153 FEDLRYGNYVI
-1164 KETKSPLYYRNDP
+1164 RETKVPDGYLND
-1177 VTGGNKEYWN
+1177 VENGGNDLYDPSIK
-1187 EEIGGYCVTIKENGQ
+1187 GYPVAIEKHEQ
-1202 LIPLTITNPKLQV
+1202 IIPLTIANPAQKVQV
-1215 RVKVIKYAEGKIT
+1215 EISKCNSENKKPLPYVR
-1228 TLGGAEFNLCKA
+1228 FNIMSG
-1240 DGTILETLVTSPV
+1240 D
-1253 DGTVYS
+1253 
-1259 KNYYADELGEGAY
+1259 DELIESIVTDSNGKAVSRAIPLDRLGANPY
-1272 LIETKAPAGYEPSTD
+1272 VVEAAQIPGYEPNNTHYPIKIEAGSTQAIQIVKIDVENIPQKIEFKLRKVGDDGEPVEAEFSIAVKGISPVAGKFEKTYFVKTD
-1287 KIFIEFDQNS
+1287 KETGLYDFQDLISQIAVDAPKQTRMSLQVYETETDPQYQVVEGRIAFLWLIKDSADNYTIDVMMIGQTGNEDQ
-1297 ENPILEIV
+1297 V
-1305 KEVENGIKEPE
+1305 TY
-1316 FKFQKVDENG
+1316 DEN
-1326 NGVEAQFSIE
+1326 
-1336 VYNMSKNIHW
+1336 
-1346 SQYGFEYSFTT
+1346 T
-1357 TKENT
+1357 
-1362 FADLSEFYDKFN
+1362 
-1374 YMLER
+1374 
-1379 YGDDNRTDHIYM
+1379 
-1391 LTFKETKVDKWHQP
+1391 LTI
-1405 VEGKLA
+1405 
-1411 QLQYSLTSS
+1411 
-1420 GWTVEPYGEDSLGP
+1420 TV
-1434 GVTFDY
+1434 
-1440 NTMVL
+1440 
-1445 TAVNKQIPIKL
+1445 VNKKIPIRLTLIKYDTD
-1456 NIVKRKQGDDIYLEG
+1456 NPDKYLAG
-1471 AVFRITPI
+1471 AVFRITPL
-1479 GQEDKAVEVTSTSDP
+1479 EDGHTPSEDPIEVTTTDSPD
-1494 EGVAVELPYAEQ
+1494 GVEIELPYARYYQVQEL
-1506 YKIEEI
+1506 
-1512 QAPQG
+1512 QAPPG
-1517 YWSMGDGTI
+1517 YYTTGGITTYEISRFDEITENGIVIRRELTHTVSNARLPEMKLRKVGENGEPLDAEFIITDEGTERSVTVKTQAKNGGYADVDI
-1526 SIDRFQ
+1526 
-1532 LEQTGDGPVYTYKY
+1532 T
-1546 EALNVKQPELKI
+1546 ALN
-1558 IKTGTNGS
+1558 
-1566 EQKPL
+1566 
-1571 KAEFRI
+1571 EFW
-1577 TEMENSSGKG
+1577 
-1587 KSITVTTQDSDGI
+1587 TVYLDKN
-1600 GIADFT
+1600 
-1606 PFTFLRVS
+1606 R
-1614 TSSGKFKIEEIS
+1614 FKIEEIS
-1626 VGDTEYKL
+1626 VDNPDYEILK
-1634 LETPFYLE
+1634 EPVYLDY
-1642 WSAYY
+1642 SIYY
-1647 GTITF
+1647 GILTF
-1652 KLSTDTSLPDGV
+1652 QEPQAGINPDGV
-1664 SIEKSENNLITIAV
+1664 
-1678 ENRKKNYSFNMVKQ
+1678 
-1692 GDPDDNERVWAD
+1692 
-1704 IIISVN
+1704 
-1710 GFEYERTISSEDL
+1710 
-1723 LNVDDIFSGLTDSNG
+1723 
-1738 YWIRIEE
+1738 
-1745 KDTTAGYEKVPVMGF
+1745 
-1760 WYYPDEKGLDKFQG
+1760 
-1774 ANGPVSFEVDEQ
+1774 
-1786 DSEKII
+1786 
-1792 IKLTNERS
+1792 
-1800 KMRLLLKK
+1800 
-1808 TDEGGGVLAG
+1808 
-1818 AKFRITT
+1818 
-1825 EYPDFEQEYVTTGNP
+1825 
-1840 DGEVFEFPYAQN
+1840 
-1852 ITLEEIQPP
+1852 
-1861 PGYEMGE
+1861 
-1868 VKKWTLT
+1868 
-1875 AADFTP
+1875 
-1881 TDSTQSVYECD
+1881 
-1892 RFLKSPIENK
+1892 
-1902 GKYDLTV
+1902 
-1909 KKTDGDGQAAN
+1909 
-1920 ATFKITANDG
+1920 
-1930 INKEWQASTKE
+1930 
-1941 GSASLNF
+1941 
-1948 IVDELLKDYPDR
+1948 
-1960 NIVNL
+1960 
-1965 TVTEI
+1965 
-1970 ATDDGLQLRQGNL
+1970 
-1983 ATIVIHLDRIRGAA
+1983 
-1997 LGQYFELRDFD
+1997 
-2008 NSFIKV
+2008 
-2014 DFASTGLEFIVKN
+2014 
-2027 EFIPVNLTLIKKEEG
+2027 
-2042 KENVYLAGA
+2042 
-2051 EFTITVHGG
+2051 TITVEEAPSAATIKIPNKLRKIDISLNLIKEDAEHPGTYLPG
-2060 NSDGK
+2060 AVFEITPDGYDP
-2065 QITVETTD
+2065 IRVTTTD
-2073 TSAGETVKLPWA
+2073 SPDGVRVENLPRA
-2085 DSYSVQETK
+2085 DSYSVQEIQ

-2100 LDPTVYDYTL
+2100 LDPTIYTYTL
-2110 EDFQNEM
+2110 EEFENEYGS
-2117 DSTGKVLVAKNHSVT
+2117 DGKTITAKRLSV
-2132 MTNTVIMGNLRIR
+2132 NCDNKSVMGNLRIR

-2204 MREIKAPEGYQISRE
+2204 LREIKAPEGYQISKE
-2219 LLPFAIEKDQQIIE
+2219 LIPFAVEKNQQMIE
-2233 LDIPNQK
+2233 LDIPNRK

-2263 FTIHRKDTG
+2263 FTIHREDTDQ
-2272 KQVGDELITNMD
+2272 QVGDELITNLD
-2284 GRIGPISLP
+2284 GKIGPISLP
-2293 YGEYYIKEVR
+2293 YGKYYIKEVR

-2320 NQKNT
+2320 NQINP
-2325 VHVETIENT
+2325 VYVETIENT

-2414 HVDNSRQKLAI
+2414 HVDDTMPTVELTIENSRQKLAI

-2479 TEIKAPEGYVLD
+2479 TEIKAPEGYILD

-2569 KELAYGKYTLVET
+2569 KELTYGKYTLVET

-2594 YEAELS
+2594 YKAELS

-2620 IKKVDAQKPETILPE
+2620 IKKVDAQKPETILPG

-2646 AQNQQNAIEK
+2646 AQEQQNAIEK

-2720 RVVKTDKSTG
+2720 RVVKTDKATG

-3028 AIYGIYTRL
+3028 AVYGIYTRL

-3202 KVWRFTPTKDEMIFE
+3202 KVWRFTPTKDKMIFE

-3244 FGLFSYGTDGKPET
+3244 FGLFSYGTDGKPQT

-3416 DIDETKS
+3416 DIDETKP

-3489 GSPIEK
+3489 GSQIEK

-3530 LGTYIIREIQA
+3530 LGTYTIREIQA

-3572 IVMGQLKIKKADPA
+3572 IVMGQIKIKKADPA
-3586 GKALAGAQ
+3586 GKVLAGAQ
-3594 FAIYAESG
+3594 FAVYAESG

-3620 SKLLPYGWYIVRE
+3620 SKLLPYGWYIIRE

-3686 LEGAQFD
+3686 LAGAQFD
-3693 LYKDSALTE
+3693 LYKDAALTE

-3713 GQVKITDTDAL
+3713 GQVKITDTGAL
-3724 NKGETY
+3724 IEGETY

-3994 NEPIY
+3994 NEPVY

-4076 VGTYTVV
+4076 FGTYTVV

-4139 EEAKELYQKV
+4139 EEAEELYQKV

-4171 TLVELIRIEADGSGG
+4171 TLVELIRIEADGSGS
-4186 MEKALLPAGNYYVK
+4186 MEKTLLPAGNYYVK

-4296 ESSCWEEVH
+4296 DGSCWEEVH

-4405 AAGGGALLALAE
+4405 AAGGGVLLALAE

-4426 NKGNVQ
+4426 NKGKRAEMQEE

>member
-1 MRKLLQEKGSVFK
+1 MKKILEEKGSFFK
-14 KIMSWILVMVILFTS
+14 KIISWVLVMAILFTS
-29 ADMSAFV
+29 VDMSAFV
-36 VAAEEQNEIVL
+36 VRADEQDSVVF
-47 SDGSSDSNEISSEI
+47 SDDISDSEEAGSEI
-61 QQNDSSVSE
+61 QQNDDFVSE
-70 QETLDSSVTEESEEQ
+70 EQIQDPSVTDPQISYEEETLPSEDMSPENEVTEEGDEQ
-85 LQMDT
+85 LQTEMT
-90 PEEEQL
+90 EEEQP
-96 FSDGAEEI
+96 FSDGAQEEAF
-104 QPEEEVLS
+104 S
-112 DGTESD
+112 DGTESE

-124 TKGNPVQ
+124 APGNPVQ
-131 WSTMS
+131 WNTMT
-136 YNGGRIYLS
+136 YGGGRVYLS

-166 ATSELHVAYCIEPD
+166 STSELHVAYCIEPD

-207 AKRMLEYAYFGA
+207 ANRMLEYAYFGA

-281 NEFNTKPVF
+281 KEFNTKPVF

-312 GSLSPWGLSQA
+312 GSLSPWGMSQA

-335 GSKIQFKLNPDMVIR
+335 GSYFRFKLNPAMDIR
-350 SVRFD
+350 SVRFNFKK
-355 YTKAPSKYADMMYY
+355 TPSKYADMMYY

-387 VSCTANVVPI
+387 APCLANVVPV

-420 TSKTNLDQV
+420 TSKTNLNQV

-434 EKGETEIRLEKA
+434 AKGETEVLLENA
-446 DVNTIYVQEHEVPP
+446 GVNTIYVQEHEVPP

-465 DEIKTVTFTTGGT
+465 DEIKAVTFTTGGI
-478 GTVTFVND
+478 GNVTFVND

-491 VTLEKVEAGTGQPLS
+491 VTLEKVESGTGQPLA

-524 VTDGEGRFTSTVTFA
+524 ATDGDGRFTSTVTFA

-551 PEGYLVP
+551 PEGHLIP
-558 ESPDNRQELVIST
+558 EAPDNRQELVIST
-571 DQSKNVFRFENSV
+571 DQSKNVFRFENTV

-595 ERTGDPILDGV
+595 ERTGDPIQDGV

-615 LSNPSDC
+615 LSNPRDY
-622 ETLTIGPDGT
+622 EILTIGSDGT
-632 ATSSHTYK
+632 ATSVCTYK

-662 RSIVIDASKSTVT
+662 RSIVIDARKSTVT
-675 EAALNKVRV
+675 ETALNKVRV
-684 PNKELTLHLKIRKKG
+684 PNKELTLHLKIKKKG

-711 LEQRKGDTWY
+711 LEQCKGNTWY

-751 RLVEEET
+751 RLVEEEN
-758 IPGYKL
+758 IPGYQL

-770 IDEKYIQTESS
+770 IDEKFIQTESS
-781 EIVIEIT
+781 EIVIELT
-788 NKKLDTRFQVYKYG
+788 NKKLDTRFQVYKFG
-802 TDTKKPLAGAVFEIT
+802 TDTQKPLAGAVFEIT
-817 DEDGDLLQTLTTNSK
+817 DTDGDLLQTLTTNSQ

-843 VTYYIEEIEAPK
+843 VTYYIEETEAPK
-855 GYQKIEGRHPFV
+855 GYQKVEGRHPFV
-867 ISTENGAESSGEY
+867 ISTEDGAESSGEY
-880 FLKREVPNEPYRGR
+880 FLKRDVPNEPYRGR

-904 LPLSG
+904 LPLAG

-917 ALAVE
+917 VLAVE
-922 KLTTDEKGEATSDW
+922 KLTTDEKGEAVSDW
-936 LTADSAYRIK
+936 LTADSTYRIK

-1037 ASGVTDETGTV
+1037 ASEVTDETGTV
-1048 VFKDLPIVNP
+1048 VFKNLPIVNP

-1139 VLKTEVTGKDGIAR
+1139 ALKTEVTGKDGIAC
-1153 FEDLRYGEYVI
+1153 FDDLRYGNYVI
-1164 KETKSPLYYRNDP
+1164 RETKVPDGYLND
-1177 VTGGNKEYWN
+1177 VENGGNDLYDSSIK
-1187 EEIGGYCVTIKENGQ
+1187 GYPVAIEKHEQ
-1202 LIPLTITNPKLQV
+1202 IIPLTIANPVQKVQV
-1215 RVKVIKYAEGKIT
+1215 EISKCNSENKKPLSYVR
-1228 TLGGAEFNLCKA
+1228 FNIMSG
-1240 DGTILETLVTSPV
+1240 D
-1253 DGTVYS
+1253 
-1259 KNYYADELGEGAY
+1259 DELIESIVTDSNGKAVSQEIPLDRLGANPY
-1272 LIETKAPAGYEPSTD
+1272 VVEAAQVPGYEPNNTHYPIKIEAGSTQAIQIVKIDVENIPQKTEFKLRKVGDDGEPVEAEFSIAVEGISPVAGTFEKTYFAKTD
-1287 KIFIEFDQNS
+1287 KETGLYD
-1297 ENPILEIV
+1297 
-1305 KEVENGIKEPE
+1305 
-1316 FKFQKVDENG
+1316 FQDLISQIAVD
-1326 NGVEAQFSIE
+1326 APKQTRMSLQ
-1336 VYNMSKNIHW
+1336 VYETATDP
-1346 SQYGFEYSFTT
+1346 QYQ
-1357 TKENT
+1357 
-1362 FADLSEFYDKFN
+1362 
-1374 YMLER
+1374 
-1379 YGDDNRTDHIYM
+1379 
-1391 LTFKETKVDKWHQP
+1391 V
-1405 VEGKLA
+1405 VEGRIAFLWLIKDSA
-1411 QLQYSLTSS
+1411 DNYTIDVMMIGQTGNKDQVTYDEDTLTI
-1420 GWTVEPYGEDSLGP
+1420 TV
-1434 GVTFDY
+1434 
-1440 NTMVL
+1440 
-1445 TAVNKQIPIKL
+1445 VNKKIPIRLTLIKYDAD
-1456 NIVKRKQGDDIYLEG
+1456 NPDRYLAG
-1471 AVFRITPI
+1471 AVFRITPS
-1479 GQEDKAVEVTSTSDP
+1479 EDGHTPSEDPIEVTTTNSPD
-1494 EGVAVELPYAEQ
+1494 GVQIDLPYARYYIIQ
-1506 YKIEEI
+1506 EI
-1512 QAPQG
+1512 QAPPG
-1517 YWSMGDGTI
+1517 YYIGGGISTIEVRSFDEIKEGDTVIRREETHVEQNERIPEMKLRKVGENGEPLAAEFIVTDEGTGR
-1526 SIDRFQ
+1526 SVTVKTQAENGGYADVDV
-1532 LEQTGDGPVYTYKY
+1532 T
-1546 EALNVKQPELKI
+1546 ALN
-1558 IKTGTNGS
+1558 
-1566 EQKPL
+1566 
-1571 KAEFRI
+1571 EFWNVYNDKNR
-1577 TEMENSSGKG
+1577 
-1587 KSITVTTQDSDGI
+1587 
-1600 GIADFT
+1600 
-1606 PFTFLRVS
+1606 
-1614 TSSGKFKIEEIS
+1614 FKIEEIS
-1626 VGDTEYKL
+1626 VDNPDYEMIK
-1634 LETPFYLE
+1634 EPVYLDY
-1642 WSAYY
+1642 SIYM
-1647 GTITF
+1647 GTLTF
-1652 KLSTDTSLPDGV
+1652 QEPQSGTNPDGV
-1664 SIEKSENNLITIAV
+1664 
-1678 ENRKKNYSFNMVKQ
+1678 
-1692 GDPDDNERVWAD
+1692 
-1704 IIISVN
+1704 
-1710 GFEYERTISSEDL
+1710 
-1723 LNVDDIFSGLTDSNG
+1723 
-1738 YWIRIEE
+1738 
-1745 KDTTAGYEKVPVMGF
+1745 
-1760 WYYPDEKGLDKFQG
+1760 
-1774 ANGPVSFEVDEQ
+1774 
-1786 DSEKII
+1786 
-1792 IKLTNERS
+1792 
-1800 KMRLLLKK
+1800 
-1808 TDEGGGVLAG
+1808 
-1818 AKFRITT
+1818 
-1825 EYPDFEQEYVTTGNP
+1825 
-1840 DGEVFEFPYAQN
+1840 
-1852 ITLEEIQPP
+1852 
-1861 PGYEMGE
+1861 
-1868 VKKWTLT
+1868 
-1875 AADFTP
+1875 
-1881 TDSTQSVYECD
+1881 
-1892 RFLKSPIENK
+1892 
-1902 GKYDLTV
+1902 
-1909 KKTDGDGQAAN
+1909 
-1920 ATFKITANDG
+1920 
-1930 INKEWQASTKE
+1930 
-1941 GSASLNF
+1941 
-1948 IVDELLKDYPDR
+1948 
-1960 NIVNL
+1960 
-1965 TVTEI
+1965 
-1970 ATDDGLQLRQGNL
+1970 
-1983 ATIVIHLDRIRGAA
+1983 
-1997 LGQYFELRDFD
+1997 
-2008 NSFIKV
+2008 
-2014 DFASTGLEFIVKN
+2014 
-2027 EFIPVNLTLIKKEEG
+2027 
-2042 KENVYLAGA
+2042 
-2051 EFTITVHGG
+2051 TITVEEAPSVATIKIPNKLRKIDISLNLIKEDAEYPGTYLPG
-2060 NSDGK
+2060 AVFEITPDGYDP
-2065 QITVETTD
+2065 IRVTTTD
-2073 TSAGETVKLPWA
+2073 SPDGVRIENLPRA
-2085 DSYSVQETK
+2085 DSYAVQEIQ

-2100 LDPTVYDYTL
+2100 LDPTIYTYTI
-2110 EDFQNEM
+2110 EEFENEYGS
-2117 DSTGKVLVAKNHSVT
+2117 DGKIITAKRLSVNCDNKSVT
-2132 MTNTVIMGNLRIR
+2132 GNLRIR
-2145 KMDQENGELLSGAE
+2145 KVDQENGKLLSGAE

-2169 SYEDA
+2169 DYEDA

-2181 VGIITIGMDGTG
+2181 VGTITIGMDGTG
-2193 EYNNIPYGKYF
+2193 EYNDIPYGKYF
-2204 MREIKAPEGYQISRE
+2204 LGETKAPEGYQISRD
-2219 LLPFAIEKDQQIIE
+2219 LIPFAIEKNQQVIE
-2233 LDIPNQK
+2233 LDVPNRK
-2240 LEGELTIVKV
+2240 LEGDLTIVKV

-2263 FTIHRKDTG
+2263 FTIHRKNTDE
-2272 KQVGDELITNMD
+2272 QVGDELVTNMD
-2284 GRIGPISLP
+2284 GKIGPISLP

-2320 NQKNT
+2320 NQKNP
-2325 VHVETIENT
+2325 VHVETIKNT

-2351 LLAGAVFGVFEKGKS
+2351 LLAGAVFGVFEKDQS
-2366 PQNADP
+2366 PQNSDP
-2372 IVTFKSNASGIAT
+2372 IVTFKSNATGIAT
-2385 VLLSNPGDYD
+2385 VLLSTPGDYD
-2395 IYELTPPP
+2395 LYELTSPP

-2414 HVDNSRQKLAI
+2414 HVDDTIPTVELTIENSRQKLSI
-2425 EIKKQEEGSKK
+2425 EITKQEEGSQK

-2450 GALIA
+2450 GALVA
-2455 TTDPTNENGE
+2455 TTDPTNKNGV
-2465 VTVEVPAGNQTYTV
+2465 VTVEVPAGNQIYTV

-2534 TDRTIPLAGA
+2534 TDKTIPLAGA
-2544 VFEVRNESGERVD
+2544 VFEVRNEGGETVD

-2569 KELAYGKYTLVET
+2569 KELPYGKYILVEI
-2582 QAPDGYELSEQT
+2582 QAPEGYELSEHR
-2594 YEAELS
+2594 YETELS
-2600 EAEPLVTVTATNA
+2600 KAQALVTVTATNV
-2613 RKKGGFV
+2613 RKKGGFE
-2620 IKKVDAQKPETILPE
+2620 IKKVDAQNPETILQG
-2635 AEFTIFKSSED
+2635 AEFTIFKSRED
-2646 AQNQQNAIEK
+2646 AQNQQNAIAR
-2656 QTTGADG
+2656 QTTGSDG
-2663 LARFEQLDYGTYYI
+2663 LARFGQLEYGTYYVC
-2677 RETKA
+2677 ETKA
-2682 PEGYQL
+2682 PDGYQL
-2688 NNRIMAVTVDKDWKE
+2688 NNRIMAVTVDEDWE
-2703 AEPLVAEDYP
+2703 TEQPLVAEDYP

-2720 RVVKTDKSTG
+2720 RVVKTDKATG
-2730 STLAGAEFT
+2730 GTLAGAEFT
-2739 VTGPDGYSKVYK
+2739 VTGPDGYSKIYK
-2751 TDKSGA
+2751 TDESGS

-2763 KPGMYT
+2763 KPGIYT

-2784 PSKTVEVKAGAG
+2784 SAKTVEVEAGAG

-2803 AVFENEQIL
+2803 VEFKNEQIL

-2819 TDGDKKDPKPLVGAE
+2819 TDGDKQDPKPLVGAE
-2834 FKVYRLEGTDGQSKT
+2834 FKIYRLDGTEEQSKT

-2895 NKDSTEETLTFTF
+2895 NKDSTGETLTFTF
-2908 VNEILKGTLKIRKVD
+2908 VNEILKGTLKIRKID
-2923 SETKKVLPGA
+2923 SETKKGLSGA
-2933 VFEAYSTEFGVYYR
+2933 VFEVYSTEFGVYYR
-2947 ATSADDGYAVFENL
+2947 ETSADDGYAVFTDL

-2977 ELNSDFEKYV
+2977 ELNSDFEEYV
-2987 EIGKDSP
+2987 EIGEDSP

-3020 ETGEILEG
+3020 ETGEILDG
-3028 AIYGIYTRL
+3028 AVYGIYTRL
-3037 LENGDIDPTSHMDG
+3037 LENGDVDPDSHMDG
-3051 YDMVTKAPHVT
+3051 YDMETKAPHVT
-3062 SKKLSYGT
+3062 SKKLPYGI

-3080 GYKVNDKVYTVTFKE
+3080 GYKVNNKVYTVSFKE
-3095 NIPLVAIEAEDEA
+3095 NIPLVAIEAEDEP
-3108 YKGSISVV
+3108 YKGSVSVI
-3116 KKDSATDQPLEGV
+3116 KKDSVTDKPLEGV

-3143 KYQEEGSG
+3143 KYQEKGSG

-3158 IYLTTDETGQA
+3158 IYLTTDATGQA
-3169 STGNI
+3169 STGNV
-3174 LELGQEYVMVEY
+3174 LKLGQEYVMVEY

-3191 YDPPVNEDGSE
+3191 YDPPANENGSE

-3223 KQREIIIHKTDENGN
+3223 KQREIIVHKTDENGN

-3244 FGLFSYGTDGKPET
+3244 FGLFSYGADGKPET

-3281 DDLPNGWYYV
+3281 DQLPNGWYYV

-3324 NYKPRAEIAIQK
+3324 NYKPRAEIALQK

-3347 RFGLYQF
+3347 RFGLYRF

-3367 LIQEFEM
+3367 LIQEFKM
-3374 DENGYGKIEN
+3374 DEKGYGKIED

-3396 APQGYRLMEPILVDL
+3396 APQGYRPMEPILVDL

-3416 DIDETKS
+3416 DIDETK
-3423 PKPSEDN
+3423 PQKPSEEN
-3430 VKMTDSGSGISTDWQ
+3430 MKITDSGSGVSTDWQ

-3470 YNEPLTG
+3470 YNKPLTG

-3484 AVSED
+3484 AVSGN
-3489 GSPIEK
+3489 GSLMENL
-3495 IDLSNARFQIIE
+3495 DLSNARFQIIDG
-3507 ESGKVVD
+3507 SGKVVD
-3514 TVITDQFG
+3514 TAVTDQSG

-3530 LGTYIIREIQA
+3530 LGTYTIREIQA
-3541 PDGTQLNGQ
+3541 PDGTQLNDQ
-3550 EGTVVIDGTGV
+3550 EGTVVIDGSGV
-3561 NDIYTYTHKNK
+3561 NDIYTYTHKNNV
-3572 IVMGQLKIKKADPA
+3572 VMGQLKIKKADPA

-3594 FAIYAESG
+3594 FAIYAESD

-3610 ITTGEDGTAT
+3610 LTTGDDGTAT
-3620 SKLLPYGWYIVRE
+3620 SNLLPYGWYIIRE
-3633 TKAPEGY
+3633 TKAPDGY
-3640 ELDTNLR
+3640 ELDPNLR
-3647 LRCRISEN
+3647 LRCHISEN

-3662 VMNYPGNEPGIY
+3662 VMNYQGNQPGIY
-3674 IVKYDKDNPNKY
+3674 IVKYDKDDPNKY
-3686 LEGAQFD
+3686 LTGAQFD
-3693 LYKDSALTE
+3693 LYKDAALTE

-3713 GQVKITDTDAL
+3713 GQVKITDTDTL
-3724 NKGETY
+3724 ISGETY

-3754 TTTIALYIPNEKE
+3754 TATIALYIPNEKE

-3807 GIYATEEIEL
+3807 GIYATEEIVL
-3817 DGKTYQPGDLIVRLE
+3817 DGKTYQSGDLIVRLE

-3838 GLPLGTYEY
+3838 GLPLGIYEY
-3847 QELSAP
+3847 QELSAS

-3861 RHKVEVTETTTQIE
+3861 RHKVEVTGTTTQIE
-3875 PAFVSL
+3875 PAFAPL
-3881 ENQHASVN
+3881 ENKHASVN
-3889 LQLYKKFSDE
+3889 LQLYKKFSDD

-3919 SGKVQIEPD
+3919 SGKVQIEAD

-3937 ENGFANPELKLPQ
+3937 ENGFASPELKLPQ

-3965 LDETR
+3965 LDDTQ
-3970 YPFKVVYDNGNEKII
+3970 YPFKVIYDNGNEKII

-3994 NEPIY
+3994 NQPVY

-4004 EKKGELFTQVEV
+4004 EKKGELFTQVEI

-4036 GAKVEIRAKETVT
+4036 GAKVEIRAKEAVT
-4049 IGDSTYQPGEVIDT
+4049 IDGRTYQPGEVVDT

-4076 VGTYTVV
+4076 FGTYTVV
-4083 EVEAPDGYVL
+4083 EVEAPEGYIL
-4093 DSTPRDVTIRAPEEG
+4093 DSTPRDVTVSASEEG

-4132 SFFGLEI
+4132 SFFGLET
-4139 EEAKELYQKV
+4139 EEAKELYQMV

-4164 GVSLKKD
+4164 GVVLKKD
-4171 TLVELIRIEADGSGG
+4171 TLVELIRIEANGSGG
-4186 MEKALLPAGNYYVK
+4186 IEKTLLPAGNYYVK

-4223 DVSDTEN
+4223 DISDEED

-4237 ITVEVEGIDAEH
+4237 ITVEVEGINAEH
-4249 PLINLPEGA
+4249 PLVNLPDGA
-4258 EVPFAFRKIGEDG
+4258 EIPFAFRKIDEKGN
-4271 QPLAGAVFRLYTC
+4271 PLAGATFRLYTC
-4284 KEEHEHSQEAGT
+4284 EQEHNHSENAGT
-4296 ESSCWEEVH
+4296 EGSCWKEIS
-4305 GLSPKTSGADGIV
+4305 GLSPKTSGEDGIV

-4324 NGTYQLKETEAPEG
+4324 NGTYQLKETEAPDG

-4350 NSEAE
+4350 DSRAE
-4355 PGEHIIFTPTGGAQ
+4355 SGEHIIFTPTGGAQ
-4369 PPAFQKAEEDAV
+4369 PPAFQKADEGAV
-4381 YQYQVMNRKAR
+4381 YQYQVANRQATP
-4392 QMPFTGGTGMLDY
+4392 MPFTGGTGMLDY
-4405 AAGGGALLALAE
+4405 AAGGGAFLALGE
-4417 LVNRRRKKK
+4417 FVNRRRKKK
-4426 NKGNVQ
+4426 NKGKRAEMQEE